1 MIRFIL
7 LLSFLLSSP
16 ASGFA
21 ESRFTVEGD
30 TLIFNIKHP
39 EAGYEHTGYLEP
51 NDSDL
56 FASYIFENPQVK
68 TLRVT
73 GPGGYVPAA
82 RSIAE
87 VLMKYE
93 IDTVAYGQCMSACTL
108 IFLGGKS
115 RTMEP
120 GAKLGFHKQLV
131 AREDHKPY
139 FEYYREEKGWADEYD
154 YFEYSYSGLVDKL
167 IEDIRYVTSRGVA
180 LDFILKAFS
189 TDVGKMWTPTR
200 EELLSAGVVTR

>member
-1 MIRFIL
+1 MLHWRV
-7 LLSFLLSSP
+7 
-16 ASGFA
+16 
-21 ESRFTVEGD
+21 ES
-30 TLIFNIKHP
+30 
-39 EAGYEHTGYLEP
+39 A
-51 NDSDL
+51 
-56 FASYIFENPQVK
+56 
-68 TLRVT
+68 
-73 GPGGYVPAA
+73 
-82 RSIAE
+82 
-87 VLMKYE
+87 
-93 IDTVAYGQCMSACTL
+93 GQCMSACTL

-167 IEDIRYVTSRGVA
+167 IEDIRYITSRGVA

-189 TDVGKMWTPTR
+189 TDSGKMWTPTR